1 MRGAAALAIAGRQLQ
16 ITNAFIT
23 RAVVVRIGRD
33 TGLQTG
39 LHKSVRQRLRVLS
52 QFGHM
57 NRTIA
62 AAVGGI
68 TPWGMLKFLEIRQQF
83 LVAPAL
89 ATQPTPVVKLGRV
102 AAHINHA
109 VDRTGATGQFATRPV
124 DLLIFHLRLRL
135 GLELP
140 NVVRVLQY
148 LADAQWHF
156 HPEVVLP
163 GLTRF
168 EQ

>member
-1 MRGAAALAIAGRQLQ
+1 M
-16 ITNAFIT
+16 
-23 RAVVVRIGRD
+23 
-33 TGLQTG
+33 
-39 LHKSVRQRLRVLS
+39 
-52 QFGHM
+52 
-57 NRTIA
+57 
-62 AAVGGI
+62 
-68 TPWGMLKFLEIRQQF
+68 
-83 LVAPAL
+83 
-89 ATQPTPVVKLGRV
+89 VKLGRV

-163 GLTRF
+163 GLARF